1 VCNLNF
7 YLLDDKCL
15 ERSFECMH
23 RLPRSLRTMIVR
35 RVFGILRV
43 QLSEMLNFQV
53 PKATRLDPERLPE
66 NFGKVVVTR
75 I

>member
-1 VCNLNF
+1 
-7 YLLDDKCL
+7 
-15 ERSFECMH
+15 
-23 RLPRSLRTMIVR
+23 MIVR

-66 NFGKVVVTR
+66 KLWQGS
-75 I
+75 